1 MLADRYAPMR
11 AWGGGEM
18 ADTADLKSASTQV
31 EWGFESPP
39 PYQSRPEITGDRDK
53 QAKWRDGV
61 ADSASGYFDANFDAN
76 CNVLRELVC

>member
-31 EWGFESPP
+31 EWGFESTP
-39 PYQSRPEITGDRDK
+39 PYQGIIQSLP
-53 QAKWRDGV
+53 V
-61 ADSASGYFDANFDAN
+61 ALD
-76 CNVLRELVC
+76 VKRLLVRRGIQTCPWD